1 VFLLDKF
8 TLAKEDTV
16 LMIIDIQERLSAA
29 MKYGKDVIDNTDTLI
44 TISKD
49 LGIPILATEQY
60 PKGLGD
66 TVERLKPNLEK
77 DSVYEKIVFSG
88 YIEQVASALKR
99 LERKKVVIVG
109 MEAHVCVFQTVRDLL
124 SDGYQVFVVADA
136 VCSRIKQNYKIA
148 LDLMDAMGAIITST
162 ETVCF
167 DLLKEA
173 GTPLFLPIILSISPS
188 LAQFVKFTP

>member
-1 VFLLDKF
+1 MDKF

-88 YIEQVASALKR
+88 YIEQVASAL
-99 LERKKVVIVG
+99 LN
-109 MEAHVCVFQTVRDLL
+109 
-124 SDGYQVFVVADA
+124 S
-136 VCSRIKQNYKIA
+136 
-148 LDLMDAMGAIITST
+148 
-162 ETVCF
+162 
-167 DLLKEA
+167 
-173 GTPLFLPIILSISPS
+173 IILIKVSGF
-188 LAQFVKFTP
+188 A

>member
-1 VFLLDKF
+1 LDKF

-148 LDLMDAMGAIITST
+148 LDPASSITSMALSGKYLSVIYLSESFAAASIT
-162 ETVCF
+162 SS
-167 DLLKEA
+167 D
-173 GTPLFLPIILSISPS
+173 ILT
-188 LAQFVKFTP
+188 L

>member
-1 VFLLDKF
+1 MDKF
-8 TLAKEDTV
+8 ILTKEDTV

-29 MKYGKDVIDNTDTLI
+29 MEYGENVIDNTDILI

-49 LGIPILATEQY
+49 LGIPILTTEQY

-66 TVERLKPNLEK
+66 TVEKLNSNLDK

-88 YIEQVASALKR
+88 YIEQIVSDLER

-124 SDGYQVFVVADA
+124 ADGYQVFVVADA
-136 VCSRIKQNYKIA
+136 ICSRTKQNYKIA
-148 LDLMDAMGAIITST
+148 LDLMDAMGAVITST

-173 GTPLFLPIILSISPS
+173 GTPLLKKISK
-188 LAQFVKFTP
+188 LIK

>member
-1 VFLLDKF
+1 MDKF
-8 TLAKEDTV
+8 ILTKEDTV

-29 MKYGKDVIDNTDTLI
+29 MEYGENVIDNTDILI

-49 LGIPILATEQY
+49 LGIPILTTEQY

-66 TVERLKPNLEK
+66 TVEKLNSNLDK

-88 YIEQVASALKR
+88 YIEQIVSDLER

-124 SDGYQVFVVADA
+124 ADGYQVFVVADA
-136 VCSRIKQNYKIA
+136 ICSRTKQNYKIA
-148 LDLMDAMGAIITST
+148 LDLMDAMGAVITST

-173 GTPLFLPIILSISPS
+173 GTPLFKKISK
-188 LAQFVKFTP
+188 LIK

>member
-1 VFLLDKF
+1 MDKF
-8 TLAKEDTV
+8 TLTKEDTV
-16 LMIIDIQERLSAA
+16 LMIIDIQERLAAA
-29 MKYGKDVIDNTDTLI
+29 MEYGEDVINNTDILI

-66 TVERLKPNLEK
+66 TVERLNSNLED
-77 DSVYEKIVFSG
+77 DSIYEKIVFSG
-88 YIEQVASALKR
+88 YIEQVTPALKQ
-99 LERKKVVIVG
+99 LGRKKVIIVG

-124 SDGYQVFVVADA
+124 INDYQVFVVADA
-136 VCSRIKQNYKIA
+136 VCSRTKQNYKIA
-148 LDLMDAMGAIITST
+148 LGLMNAMGAVITST

-173 GTPLFLPIILSISPS
+173 GTPLFKKISK
-188 LAQFVKFTP
+188 LIK